1 MILCEQWWFHSKSC
15 FSANQTWCIQKIII
29 KIPLN
34 HHRLAN
40 NLGDKCI
47 CCWMYSP
54 IADRYSVPLIP
65 HIIITWLLNMVYKKN
80 FWNLTFGE
88 HFLLLLTLA
97 RAVSIYFNKMCLSYQ
112 FNLSLS
118 LSRKYWHEIYKA
130 IGHYVMKLGNGSVG
144 ILLGVYLSN
153 MLHMAAKQLPFIEL
167 LFNQNLGLQSKLIFI
182 C

>member
-1 MILCEQWWFHSKSC
+1 
-15 FSANQTWCIQKIII
+15 
-29 KIPLN
+29 
-34 HHRLAN
+34 
-40 NLGDKCI
+40 
-47 CCWMYSP
+47 MYSP

-65 HIIITWLLNMVYKKN
+65 HIIITRYMTIKY
-80 FWNLTFGE
+80 GIQE
-88 HFLLLLTLA
+88 EFLKSYIWGPFSSLA
-97 RAVSIYFNKMCLSYQ
+97 HSCKSSIYIFNKICLSYQ